1 MTPTAITFA
10 QLRNATVAKFNERV
24 QLQQELIEIEALN
37 AQNHSEIARRQVLCA
52 RARAGRRGHED
63 GTDAGGLNAGGDG
76 VDESMVEGVHG
87 PTRIGDVDGLKLG
100 EEVAE
105 LQRAVEL
112 NLSLKKDVEQRLEE
126 NEVESTRIRK
136 RIESSVTTEERR
148 ELMEMECRVGLLELE
163 KLELERSRMLNE
175 MVVRQKDSAL
185 NDARRQ
191 LLLRD
196 QVIAGMKE
204 AMEAMEKSCSC
215 GAAVAHRVASNTDMV
230 RLEQRMVPVD
240 RIVGLRGPYVEEE
253 LY

>member
-1 MTPTAITFA
+1 MIDKLRGEVTSLKQKLVKSSLEAPIDKSGQFGPGGHNGMRPMSGRPPMVRTSHDGSSISGFPAHIPGALGGAGGIGGVGRAGTPPMTPTAITFA

-63 GTDAGGLNAGGDG
+63 GADAGGLNAGGDG

-136 RIESSVTTEERR
+136 V
-148 ELMEMECRVGLLELE
+148 C
-163 KLELERSRMLNE
+163 
-175 MVVRQKDSAL
+175 
-185 NDARRQ
+185 
-191 LLLRD
+191 
-196 QVIAGMKE
+196 
-204 AMEAMEKSCSC
+204 
-215 GAAVAHRVASNTDMV
+215 
-230 RLEQRMVPVD
+230 
-240 RIVGLRGPYVEEE
+240 Y
-253 LY
+253 